1 MIRFTAK
8 LSTLKL
14 FLVYKFKLFFSAI
27 EKGIKQKRCLFCDET
42 TYNTE
47 AVCSP
52 CYQDLPW
59 NTYHCSQ
66 CALPLPTPQQPA
78 NKPTESIVCGG
89 CISVPPPFI
98 ATVAS
103 FCYDIP
109 VDRAIQKLK
118 YNQKQYFASIFASFL
133 AKTIHQHYQDTPL
146 PSYLIPVPMHKDKL
160 KERGFNQALLISQ
173 KLSKQLSIPT
183 NETILKKVKPTPSQ
197 TGLNKKQRTR
207 NLKGAFTITKSVV
220 GQHIALI
227 DDVMTTRATSD
238 LLSQL
243 LMDAGAKRVDVWCVA
258 RTAKYKNQT

>member
-14 FLVYKFKLFFSAI
+14 FLVYNFKSFI
-27 EKGIKQKRCLFCDET
+27 RTIKKGIKQKRCLFCDET
-42 TYNTE
+42 TYNNE

-66 CALPLPTPQQPA
+66 CALPLPTLQKPT
-78 NKPTESIVCGG
+78 NKPALNIVCGG
-89 CISVPPPFI
+89 CISVPPPFTTTI
-98 ATVAS
+98 AS
-103 FCYDIP
+103 FCYEVPIDK
-109 VDRAIQKLK
+109 AIQRLK

-133 AKTIHQHYQDTPL
+133 AKMIHQQYQYSPL
-146 PSYLIPVPMHKDKL
+146 PVCLIPVPMHKDKL

-183 NETILKKVKPTPSQ
+183 NATILQKIKSTPSQ
-197 TGLNKKQRTR
+197 TRLNKLQRTR
-207 NLKGAFTITKSVV
+207 NLKGAFTLKETVV

-227 DDVMTTRATSD
+227 DDVVTTRATSD

-243 LMDAGAKRVDVWCVA
+243 LIDAGAKRVDVWCIA
-258 RTAKYKNQT
+258 RTAKHKN